1 MQIREDAGEVALSRP
16 ARQEIGLFDARLP
29 FLATLT
35 LAPLYGVVDMLQQV
49 TPGPATAFSEFYAQP
64 AGVHALTFVAIYLL
78 AWLVWYVVLRATG
91 AGRRPDHPL
100 LRASEVRAAR
110 PVLRVYLALVLVVVG
125 VVALLHT
132 LSLGMAIQAA
142 LLVFTYLYAALRAR
156 RGYPAER

>member
-1 MQIREDAGEVALSRP
+1 MQMREDAGDVALSRP

-35 LAPLYGVVDMLQQV
+35 LAPLYGVVDVLQRV
-49 TPGPATAFSEFYAQP
+49 TPGPNTAFSEFYAQP

-78 AWLVWYVVLRATG
+78 AWLIWYVALRASG
-91 AGRRPDHPL
+91 ASRRPDHPL
-100 LRASEVRAAR
+100 LRLSEVRAAR

-125 VVALLHT
+125 VVALTHT

-142 LLVFTYLYAALRAR
+142 LLVFTYLYVALRAR
-156 RGYPAER
+156 RAI